1 MRDSL
6 DYARTVEKVIREYR
20 IAVLKFSKENFNKMG
35 RTEYEKRLYQFRC
48 QILSVISDEYNVCE
62 YKMRKII
69 GWNY

>member
-6 DYARTVEKVIREYR
+6 EYARTVEEVIRKYR
-20 IAVLKFSKENFNKMG
+20 LAVLRFSKANYKNMG
-35 RTEYEKRLYQFRC
+35 RTEYEKELYQFRC

-62 YKMRKII
+62 YKMRRII